1 MPELSTLDRMEPGQ
15 VARVKKVGGNGAIRR
30 RILDMGLTNGV
41 QIEMVRTS
49 PLGDPIEY
57 KLRGYHLSLR
67 KDEASQ
73 IDVEI
78 KDA

>member
-1 MPELSTLDRMEPGQ
+1 MPEMSTLDKLEPGQ
-15 VARVKKVGGNGAIRR
+15 TARVKKVGGNGAVRR

-67 KDEASQ
+67 KEEASQ

-78 KDA
+78 